1 MPMVMVD
8 ATVEKEAEIAGFVT
22 VVDTAAPR
30 DVVAEDQGQKQDFP
44 AAIRNFDG
52 EIIGSANLLG
62 VIFDT
67 PVRQDIIHEMD
78 LATGSSRL
86 LVKVRRLAL
95 MIALSARVAE
105 GRFVLVDR
113 VDNAEGKTT
122 PFRKKLIKLLGV
134 EDEPNAMIIEDT
146 ESETMERTSFAT
158 NNLPK
163 VQVAAVNKIS
173 VYELLRHRHVIMTT

>member
-1 MPMVMVD
+1 MVRWERAKTRQGTHSVLGRGEVN
-8 ATVEKEAEIAGFVT
+8 ATGRKPWSQKGTGRARAGDLKAPHHRGGGV
-22 VVDTAAPR
+22 AHPKKPR
-30 DVVAEDQGQKQDFP
+30 DYSFKLN
-44 AAIRNFDG
+44 R
-52 EIIGSANLLG
+52 
-62 VIFDT
+62 
-67 PVRQDIIHEMD
+67 
-78 LATGSSRL
+78 
-86 LVKVRRLAL
+86 KVRRLAL

-173 VYELLRHRHVIMTT
+173 VYELLRHRHVIMTTDALNTMQEKLSTPIRRM